1 MKTLQDEATDIAL
14 GIGKALCRNHDVT
27 PDEWND
33 CVQEGVA
40 AALKALPHWKGGAL
54 LSTFLYWRVRGAI
67 MDYRAKQQNGGTGG
81 RDARVGLVSLQDEVI
96 GVQDFDGEPM
106 TYEDIMSYDEPP
118 HGLGDPLD
126 ELLRVEEEARTPGE
140 PLAEQLLQTLSS
152 ADRALIM
159 RYFGISSPE
168 ATQAELAL
176 TEGITQ
182 QSVSERIQRIIKRLS
197 ESAKKLG
204 CEF

>member
-1 MKTLQDEATDIAL
+1 MKTLHEEATDIAL
-14 GIGKALCRNHDVT
+14 GVGKALCRDHEVA

-33 CVQEGVA
+33 CIQEGIA
-40 AALKALPHWKGGAL
+40 AALKALPHWKGGAQ
-54 LSTFLYWRVRGAI
+54 LSTFLFWRVRGAI

-81 RDARVGLVSLQDEVI
+81 RDAKVGLVSLQDEVI

-106 TYEDIMSYDEPP
+106 TYEDIMSYEDPP
-118 HGLGDPLD
+118 RGLGDPLD
-126 ELLRVEEEARTPGE
+126 ELLKAEEEARIPDE
-140 PLAEQLLQTLSS
+140 SLAEQLLQTLSI
-152 ADRALIM
+152 ADKALIM
-159 RYFGISSPE
+159 RYFGIGAPE

-176 TEGITQ
+176 AEGVTQ

-197 ESAKKLG
+197 ENAKKLG